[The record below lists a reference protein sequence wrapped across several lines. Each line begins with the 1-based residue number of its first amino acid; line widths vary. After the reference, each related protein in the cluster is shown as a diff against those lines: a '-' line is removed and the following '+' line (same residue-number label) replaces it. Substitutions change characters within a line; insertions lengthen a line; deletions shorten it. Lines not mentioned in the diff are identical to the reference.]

1 MFSIEFNLIQIN
13 FVYINIRNVH
23 IFISALLNKWK
34 VFMLKHKF
42 RWIINKINSILYS
55 YMLCC
60 IENGNSVQNILKL
73 SISAIIYSYIWFSP
87 LPFALTESFQ
97 WFWRLCLAF
106 YSNYGFPN
114 ANESNGNIRKKKYSN

>member
-42 RWIINKINSILYS
+42 R
-55 YMLCC
+55 
-60 IENGNSVQNILKL
+60 
-73 SISAIIYSYIWFSP
+73 
-87 LPFALTESFQ
+87 
-97 WFWRLCLAF
+97 
-106 YSNYGFPN
+106 
-114 ANESNGNIRKKKYSN
+114 